1 MKADDV
7 AADHLG
13 QSPMPLDVLLPTL
26 TSCAGLFAAV
36 LTALRFNR
44 EDTSAA
50 VKTARELVDGMRV
63 LVDELEEALARARA
77 RADAAEARNVV
88 LEAEIA
94 TLRAAL
100 AA

>member
-1 MKADDV
+1 MKADGV